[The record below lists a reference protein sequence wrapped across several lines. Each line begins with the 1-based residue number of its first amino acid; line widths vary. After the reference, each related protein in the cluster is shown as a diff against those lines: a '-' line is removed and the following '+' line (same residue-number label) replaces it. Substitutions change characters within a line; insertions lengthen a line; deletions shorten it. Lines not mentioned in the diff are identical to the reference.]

1 MEEEDLGIIFSQGP
15 FSIFMYLWWQTSVEL
30 RVASAW
36 AGDNICWKPG
46 HLAEPSTLSGP
57 GTASVGAQD
66 VCLNLTQH
74 LSGPGATSSWPGGN
88 VCLSPGHLPDLGTF
102 AEPGKVP
109 V

>member
-46 HLAEPSTLSGP
+46 HLAEPSTLSGR